1 MHPSFDFW
9 ILFAIMLNTLCLAME
24 RDKPYPDSLVFVLQ
38 LMNYI
43 FTIVF
48 TAEAV
53 VKLIG
58 LGLKTYI
65 REMMNRFDIIIV
77 IASLAELNSS
87 SNSGPSVFSSFRAF
101 RLFKI
106 FRLFKVG
113 DLRILIDSILF
124 TLGTI
129 GDYVILLILFIYVFA
144 LLGMSFF
151 AGKIKFNEKDQ
162 FDIENG
168 KSPRTNFDSLG
179 WSILTIFQVLLGE
192 GWNDIMYDCM
202 RSSGM
207 MAAAYF
213 IGLVIFGNIIMLNL
227 FLAILLGNF
236 DKARNQGQK
245 KKVFEAFKELTHNKL
260 PLSIQ
265 LELILGDMSVHV
277 K

>member
-1 MHPSFDFW
+1 MHPWFDSW
-9 ILFAIMLNTLCLAME
+9 ILFAIILNTLCLAME
-24 RDKPYPDSLVFVLQ
+24 RDTPYPDSVVFMLQ

-43 FTIVF
+43 FTVVF

-53 VKLIG
+53 IKLIG

-87 SNSGPSVFSSFRAF
+87 SSSGPSVFSSFRAF

-129 GDYVILLILFIYVFA
+129 GDYVILLNLFVYVFA

-162 FDIENG
+162 YDIEKG
-168 KSPRTNFDSLG
+168 ESPRTNFDSLG

-207 MAAAYF
+207 MAALYF

-236 DKARNQGQK
+236 DKAR
-245 KKVFEAFKELTHNKL
+245 
-260 PLSIQ
+260 S
-265 LELILGDMSVHV
+265 
-277 K
+277 